1 MCVCVCVCV
10 RVCLCVHVC
19 VRVCVCEK
27 VTSHWNP
34 ATCSC
39 KNSKFVGRTNDDLV
53 ITCVKLQR
61 ITEQKCF
68 QPELLQFTTNSTS
81 TNFYILLSFLLVTLA
96 LLIAVSIFFFS

>member
-1 MCVCVCVCV
+1 MFVCVCVCVCVCV

-53 ITCVKLQR
+53 ITCDK
-61 ITEQKCF
+61 ITEDYRTKMF
-68 QPELLQFTTNSTS
+68 PTRT
-81 TNFYILLSFLLVTLA
+81 VT
-96 LLIAVSIFFFS
+96 IYNK